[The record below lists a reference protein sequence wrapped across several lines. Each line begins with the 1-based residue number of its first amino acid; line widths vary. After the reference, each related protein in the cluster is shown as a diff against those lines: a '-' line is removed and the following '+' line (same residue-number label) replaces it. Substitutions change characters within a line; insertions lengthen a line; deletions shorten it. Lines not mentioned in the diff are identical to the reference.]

1 MVLPMLPVGS
11 FMPLWHPR
19 DIGNRLA
26 YPAAKLVAIS
36 PPPDHLPPT
45 SLPAGLCYRAA
56 IEELI
61 SNAEANMLA
70 RAAGVNRAF
79 IVSM

>member
-1 MVLPMLPVGS
+1 MTPLRTLKTGS
-11 FMPLWHPR
+11 PTQQKSSLRSHPGLT
-19 DIGNRLA
+19 ITL
-26 YPAAKLVAIS
+26 
-36 PPPDHLPPT
+36 HT
-45 SLPAGLCYRAA
+45 SLPPGLCYRAA